1 MINFVSL
8 FSISKLGAGTTAT
21 NIDLDASDRAILSA
35 LTRNARIRYRELA
48 TVAHLSPNATAE
60 RVRRLQE
67 LGIIKGFAVDIEPSR
82 LGLNLQAFVD
92 VKLEKG
98 TTMGGFE
105 RILAK
110 IAGVQEAISIGGA
123 FDVRLRIVCRDSQ
136 HLGELIEELRVQG
149 GVLET
154 TSTLIM
160 RQLNLKMAG
169 ERGGEA
175 SGGRAF

>member
-8 FSISKLGAGTTAT
+8 LSISQLGMGTTGI
-21 NIDLDASDRAILSA
+21 NINLDASDRAILSA
-35 LTRNARIRYRELA
+35 LTGNARISYRELA
-48 TVAHLSPNATAE
+48 KVAHLSPNATAE

-67 LGIIKGFAVDIEPSR
+67 LGVIKGFAVDIEPSL
-82 LGLNLQAFVD
+82 LGLNLEAFVD
-92 VKLEKG
+92 VKLQKG
-98 TTMGGFE
+98 TTMDGFE

-110 IAGVQEAISIGGA
+110 IAGVQEAISIGGS

-136 HLGELIEELRVQG
+136 HLGELIEQLRAQS

-154 TSTLIM
+154 ASTLIM
-160 RQLNLKMAG
+160 RQLNLKRAR

-175 SGGRAF
+175 SKG